1 MPLVSRPLYRTRQ
14 FIAAL
19 RPRVG
24 EAEAS
29 AARALLGPELSPLFD
44 SMPPRDRRHCLD
56 VYAKLL
62 DTGCDDADTLVAAL
76 LHDSGKGRLSGV
88 TVRLWHRVA
97 YVMLATAAPT
107 ALRRLSWKG
116 SGLSVLKHH
125 PGIGAR
131 LAESMGASPK
141 VITMIRE
148 HEAASRDDS
157 SLAQLRAADDD
168 S

>member
-19 RPRVG
+19 RPHVD
-24 EAEAS
+24 EAESS
-29 AARALLGPELSPLFD
+29 AARTLLGPELSPLFD
-44 SMPPRDRRHCLD
+44 SMTPRDRRHSLD
-56 VYAKLL
+56 VYGKLL
-62 DTGCDDADTLVAAL
+62 DTGCEDADTLAAAL

-97 YVMLATAAPT
+97 YVVLDAAAPT
-107 ALRRLSWKG
+107 ALRRLSRSG
-116 SGLSVLKHH
+116 SGLSVLRRH
-125 PGIGAR
+125 PEIGAR
-131 LAESMGASPK
+131 LAQSMGASPK
-141 VITMIRE
+141 VVQMIRD
-148 HEAASRDDS
+148 HERVKHDDS